1 MTVVARFHA
10 GKLVGYGALA
20 FVLLVVGGWML
31 ASGDRG
37 NARTMVAGA
46 MGVFA
51 GLVAIITA
59 IRIAVWS
66 GPAIRIQDGALHAFG
81 QSRPI
86 PISDIEDVQ
95 VSASDTGSQ
104 NWTGVL
110 LYRDGRLTTRLHS
123 WLLAGDRR
131 RIALRLRSALGMP
144 VVGLRR

>member
-31 ASGDRG
+31 ATGDRG
-37 NARTMVAGA
+37 SARIMAAGA

-59 IRIAVWS
+59 IRIAMWR
-66 GPAIRIQDGALHAFG
+66 GPAIRVQDNALHAFG

-86 PISDIEDVQ
+86 PISTIGDVQ
-95 VSASDTGSQ
+95 VSASDTDSQ
-104 NWTGVL
+104 NWMGVL
-110 LYRDGRLTTRLHS
+110 LYHDGRLTTRLHS

-131 RIALRLRSALGMP
+131 RIALRLRSALGLP
-144 VVGLRR
+144 VEGLRR